1 MNGVNYEPLLRDMIW
16 SFSRLNSY
24 GSCPYAWYLHYLM
37 EEPEE
42 EQFYASFGSF
52 CHELIA
58 RYYNGE
64 LGKDE
69 LLPEFLQ
76 GFCNRVQGVRPSP
89 EIEKKYLDQGAA
101 YFEHFE
107 PFPLATFEVER
118 QFTIDIDGIK
128 FTGIV
133 DYLGAKLPEGQK
145 PVEPQLILID
155 HKSSDIK
162 PYSKRYPEKPIQ
174 TDLSLDEKFRQLY
187 LYAGWVKEAYSCYP
201 QELWFNCFRTKK
213 IIKSQFDPNKYQE
226 ARDWVKRRVDTI
238 CREDL
243 FLPTDDFYYCK
254 WVCGQ
259 HNNCDLFEEEYTG
272 RRR

>member
-1 MNGVNYEPLLRDMIW
+1 MNGVNYEPVLRDMTW

-42 EQFYASFGSF
+42 EQFYASYGSF
-52 CHELIA
+52 CHDLIA
-58 RYYNGE
+58 RFYNGE
-64 LGKDE
+64 LEKDE

-76 GFCNRVQGVRPSP
+76 GFCCRVQGIRPSP
-89 EIEKKYLDQGAA
+89 EIEQKYLNQGAD

-107 PFPLATFEVER
+107 PFQLTTLEVEK

-133 DYLGAKLPEGQK
+133 DYLGQTPPESN
-145 PVEPQLILID
+145 EPGEPRLILVD

-162 PYSKRYPEKPIQ
+162 PYSKRYPAKPTK
-174 TDLSLDEKFRQLY
+174 TDAELDAKYRQLY
-187 LYAGWVKEAYSCYP
+187 LYAGWVHETYGRWPA
-201 QELWFNCFRTKK
+201 ELWFNCFRTGKL
-213 IIKSQFDPNKYQE
+213 IKSEFYQQKYGE
-226 ARDWVKRRVDTI
+226 AVDWAKRQVDKI

-254 WVCGQ
+254 WVCSQ